1 MFTEDDGGAEPHDTM
16 TKEDDYRINAA
27 RTIELAS
34 RSGSSADKGHLL
46 SLAEKWLDL
55 ADRAHRLTKRIG
67 AKHRGLP
74 LVDRK
79 LGIGPSDVD

>member
-1 MFTEDDGGAEPHDTM
+1 MFIENDGDAQPHDAM
-16 TKEDDYRINAA
+16 TKEDDYRSNAA

-34 RSGSSADKGHLL
+34 RAGSSADKGHLL
-46 SLAEKWLDL
+46 NLAEKWLDL
-55 ADRAHRLTKRIG
+55 ADRAHRLTRQFG

-79 LGIGPSDVD
+79 LGIGPGDAD